1 MEDPSP
7 GSNRNLQRP
16 VHQQLTCGSRSA
28 HEKIVKSAFANAPD
42 KAQIKVAGADHL
54 DRKIRVDNT
63 LIIKAGKEV
72 SLKLGAQVEGKRQAN
87 HILGAAEFLC

>member
-1 MEDPSP
+1 MRQACR
-7 GSNRNLQRP
+7 NRRLQTR
-16 VHQQLTCGSRSA
+16 CGSDSA
-28 HEKIVKSAFANAPD
+28 HKASARLQGIVEKIVKSAFANAPD

-72 SLKLGAQVEGKRQAN
+72 SLKLGAQVEVTVETEAWST
-87 HILGAAEFLC
+87 ILDS